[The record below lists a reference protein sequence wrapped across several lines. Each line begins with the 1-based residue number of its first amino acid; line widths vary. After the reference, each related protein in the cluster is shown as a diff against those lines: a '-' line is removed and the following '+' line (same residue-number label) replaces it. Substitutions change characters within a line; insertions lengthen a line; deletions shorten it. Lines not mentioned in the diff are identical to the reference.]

1 MPSFLTT
8 KRNMNKILKNKW
20 VIAAIVVVAGY
31 LFFFTGKAE
40 AQEIEAKTYF
50 DVEIGQYEKRI
61 DSGAYT
67 SSEDSLYYKVGADL
81 PIFKALGLRGDL
93 EYVDSDS
100 SELYASVGTTL
111 STPIGALGTGVLLSQ
126 VDGSEDAY
134 ELFASYD
141 LDVLGYFTSQ
151 IDVSIDEDEAGI
163 VEASVAQLLWSKNSF
178 DLAAGGGY
186 GQSFGYA
193 DDYTYVLGFVRVQY
207 EALYAQYN
215 YLKNDLSGSAGTDDE
230 WAGTLDFGV
239 AFSF

>member
-1 MPSFLTT
+1 
-8 KRNMNKILKNKW
+8 MNKILKNKW
-20 VIAAIVVVAGY
+20 VIAAVVVIAGY
-31 LFFFTGKAE
+31 LFFFTGKAD
-40 AQEIEAKTYF
+40 AAVF

-126 VDGSEDAY
+126 SDGSEDLY
-134 ELFASYD
+134 ELYAVYD
-141 LDVLGYFTSQ
+141 LNVLDVFTTQ
-151 IDVSIDEDEAGI
+151 VDVSIDENEAGVI
-163 VEASVAQLLWSKNSF
+163 EASVAQLLTSIKTF
-178 DLAAGGGY
+178 DVYVGGGY
-186 GQSFGYA
+186 GQSFGYS
-193 DDYTYVLGFVRVQY
+193 DDYTYTLGFVRVQY

-215 YLKNDLSGSAGTDDE
+215 YLNNDLSGSAGTNDE
-230 WAGTLDFGV
+230 WAGTVDFGL

>member
-1 MPSFLTT
+1 
-8 KRNMNKILKNKW
+8 MNKILKNKW
-20 VIAAIVVVAGY
+20 VIAAVVVVAGY
-31 LFFFTGKAE
+31 LFFFSGKAD
-40 AQEIEAKTYF
+40 AQEIAPQTYF

-81 PIFKALGLRGDL
+81 PVFKALGLRGDL

-126 VDGSEDAY
+126 VDGNEDLY
-134 ELFASYD
+134 ELYASYD
-141 LDVLGYFTSQ
+141 LDVLGYFTTQ
-151 IDVSIDEDEAGI
+151 VDVSIDEDEAGV
-163 VEASVAQLLWSKNSF
+163 VEASVVQLLMSSKLLDF
-178 DLAAGGGY
+178 YVGGGY
-186 GQSFGYA
+186 GQSFGYT
-193 DDYTYVLGFVRVQY
+193 DDYTYTLGFVRVQH

-215 YLKNDLSGSAGTDDE
+215 YLSNDLSGSAGTNDE

>member
-1 MPSFLTT
+1 
-8 KRNMNKILKNKW
+8 MNKILKNKW
-20 VIAAIVVVAGY
+20 VIAAVVVVAGY
-31 LFFFTGKAE
+31 LFFFSGKAD
-40 AQEIEAKTYF
+40 AQEIEPQTYF

-81 PIFKALGLRGDL
+81 PVFKALGLRGDL

-126 VDGSEDAY
+126 VDGNEDLY
-134 ELFASYD
+134 ELYASYD
-141 LDVLGYFTSQ
+141 LDVLGYFTTQ
-151 IDVSIDEDEAGI
+151 VDVSIDEDEAGV
-163 VEASVAQLLWSKNSF
+163 VEASVVQLLMSSKLLDF
-178 DLAAGGGY
+178 YVGGGY
-186 GQSFGYA
+186 GQSFGYT
-193 DDYTYVLGFVRVQY
+193 DDYTYTLGFVRVQH

-215 YLKNDLSGSAGTDDE
+215 YLSNDLSGSAGTNDE

>member
-1 MPSFLTT
+1 
-8 KRNMNKILKNKW
+8 MNKILKNKW
-20 VIAAIVVVAGY
+20 VIAAVVVVAGY
-31 LFFFTGKAE
+31 LFFFTGKAD
-40 AQEIEAKTYF
+40 AAVF

-126 VDGSEDAY
+126 SDGSEDLY
-134 ELFASYD
+134 ELYAVYD
-141 LDVLGYFTSQ
+141 LNVLDVFTTQ
-151 IDVSIDEDEAGI
+151 VDVSIDENEAGVI
-163 VEASVAQLLWSKNSF
+163 EASVAQLLTSIKTF
-178 DLAAGGGY
+178 DVYVGGGY
-186 GQSFGYA
+186 GQSFGYS
-193 DDYTYVLGFVRVQY
+193 DDYTYTLGFVRVQY

-215 YLKNDLSGSAGTDDE
+215 YLNNDLSGSAGTNDE

>member
-1 MPSFLTT
+1 
-8 KRNMNKILKNKW
+8 MNKILKNKW
-20 VIAAIVVVAGY
+20 VIAAVVVVAGY
-31 LFFFTGKAE
+31 LFFFSGKAD
-40 AQEIEAKTYF
+40 AQEIAPQTYF

-81 PIFKALGLRGDL
+81 PVFKALGLRGDL

-126 VDGSEDAY
+126 SDGSEDLY
-134 ELFASYD
+134 ELYASYD

-151 IDVSIDEDEAGI
+151 IDVSIDEDQAGVI
-163 VEASVAQLLWSKNSF
+163 EASVVQLLMSSKLL
-178 DLAAGGGY
+178 DVYVGGGY
-186 GQSFGYA
+186 GQSFGYT
-193 DDYTYVLGFVRVQY
+193 DDYTYTLGFVRVQH

-215 YLKNDLSGSAGTDDE
+215 YLSNDLSGSAGTNDE

>member
-1 MPSFLTT
+1 
-8 KRNMNKILKNKW
+8 MNKILKNKW
-20 VIAAIVVVAGY
+20 VIAAVVVVAGY
-31 LFFFTGKAE
+31 LFFFTGKAD
-40 AQEIEAKTYF
+40 AAVF

-126 VDGSEDAY
+126 SDGSEDLY
-134 ELFASYD
+134 ELYAVYD
-141 LDVLGYFTSQ
+141 LNVLDVFTTQ
-151 IDVSIDEDEAGI
+151 VDVSIDENEAGVI
-163 VEASVAQLLWSKNSF
+163 EASVAQLLTSIKTF
-178 DLAAGGGY
+178 DVYVGGGY
-186 GQSFGYA
+186 GQSFGYS
-193 DDYTYVLGFVRVQY
+193 DDYTYTLGFVRVQY

-215 YLKNDLSGSAGTDDE
+215 YLNNDLSGSAGTNDE
-230 WAGTLDFGV
+230 WAGTVDFGL

>member
-1 MPSFLTT
+1 
-8 KRNMNKILKNKW
+8 MNKILKNKW
-20 VIAAIVVVAGY
+20 VIAAVVVVAGY
-31 LFFFTGKAE
+31 LFFFSGKAD
-40 AQEIEAKTYF
+40 AQEIAAETYF

-81 PIFKALGLRGDL
+81 PVFKAIGLRGDL

-126 VDGSEDAY
+126 VDGKEDLY
-134 ELFASYD
+134 ELYASYD

-151 IDVSIDEDEAGI
+151 IDVSIDEDQAGVI
-163 VEASVAQLLWSKNSF
+163 EASVAQLLASSKLL
-178 DLAAGGGY
+178 DVYVGGGL
-186 GQSFGYA
+186 GQSFGYT
-193 DDYTYVLGFVRVQY
+193 DDYTYTLGFVRVQY

-215 YLKNDLSGSAGTDDE
+215 YLNNDLSGSAGTNGE
-230 WAGTLDFGV
+230 WEGTLDFGV

>member
-1 MPSFLTT
+1 
-8 KRNMNKILKNKW
+8 MNKILKNKW
-20 VIAAIVVVAGY
+20 VIAAVVVVAGY
-31 LFFFTGKAE
+31 LFFFTGKAD

-81 PIFKALGLRGDL
+81 PVFKALGLRGDL

-126 VDGSEDAY
+126 SDGSEDLY
-134 ELFASYD
+134 ELYAVYD
-141 LDVLGYFTSQ
+141 LNVLDVFTTQ
-151 IDVSIDEDEAGI
+151 VDVSIDEDEAGVI
-163 VEASVAQLLWSKNSF
+163 EASVAQLLTSIKTF
-178 DLAAGGGY
+178 DVYVGGGY
-186 GQSFGYA
+186 GQSFGYS
-193 DDYTYVLGFVRVQY
+193 DDYTYTLGFVRVQHDV
-207 EALYAQYN
+207 LYAQYN
-215 YLKNDLSGSAGTDDE
+215 YLNNDLSGSAGTNDE
-230 WAGTLDFGV
+230 WAGTVDFGL

>member
-1 MPSFLTT
+1 
-8 KRNMNKILKNKW
+8 MNKILKNKW
-20 VIAAIVVVAGY
+20 VIAAVVVVAGY
-31 LFFFTGKAE
+31 LFFFTGKAD

-126 VDGSEDAY
+126 SDGSEDLY
-134 ELFASYD
+134 ELYAVYD
-141 LDVLGYFTSQ
+141 LNVLDVFTTQ
-151 IDVSIDEDEAGI
+151 VDVSIDEDEAGVI
-163 VEASVAQLLWSKNSF
+163 EASVAQLLTSIKTF
-178 DLAAGGGY
+178 DVYVGGGY
-186 GQSFGYA
+186 GQSFGYS
-193 DDYTYVLGFVRVQY
+193 DDYTYTLGFVRVQHDV
-207 EALYAQYN
+207 LYAQYN
-215 YLKNDLSGSAGTDDE
+215 YLNNDLSGSAGTNDE
-230 WAGTLDFGV
+230 WAGTVDFGL

>member
-1 MPSFLTT
+1 
-8 KRNMNKILKNKW
+8 MNKILKNKW
-20 VIAAIVVVAGY
+20 VIAAVVVVAGY
-31 LFFFTGKAE
+31 LFFSSKAD
-40 AQEIEAKTYF
+40 ATVF

-61 DSGAYT
+61 DSGAYS

-81 PIFKALGLRGDL
+81 PVFKALGLRGDL

-126 VDGSEDAY
+126 ADDSEDLY
-134 ELFASYD
+134 ELYAVYD
-141 LDVLGYFTSQ
+141 LNVLDVFTTQ
-151 IDVSIDEDEAGI
+151 VDVSIDEDEAGI
-163 VEASVAQLLWSKNSF
+163 IEASVIQHLTSSKLF
-178 DLAAGGGY
+178 DVYVGGGY
-186 GQSFGYA
+186 GQSFGYT
-193 DDYTYVLGFVRVQY
+193 DDYTYTLGFVRIQH

-215 YLKNDLSGSAGTDDE
+215 YLNNDLSGSAGTNNE

>member
-1 MPSFLTT
+1 
-8 KRNMNKILKNKW
+8 MNKILKNKW
-20 VIAAIVVVAGY
+20 VIAAVVVIAGY
-31 LFFFTGKAE
+31 LFFFAGKAE

-50 DVEIGQYEKRI
+50 DVEVGQYEKRI

-111 STPIGALGTGVLLSQ
+111 STPIGAVGTGVLLSQ
-126 VDGSEDAY
+126 SDGSEDSY

-141 LDVLGYFTSQ
+141 LNVLDVFTTQ
-151 IDVSIDEDEAGI
+151 VDVSIDEDEAGV
-163 VEASVAQLLWSKNSF
+163 VEASVAQLVTSVKTL
-178 DLAAGGGY
+178 DVYVGGGY
-186 GQSFGYA
+186 GQSFGYT
-193 DDYTYVLGFVRVQY
+193 DDYTYTLGFVRVQY

-215 YLKNDLSGSAGTDDE
+215 YLSNDLSGSAGTNDE
-230 WAGTLDFGV
+230 WEGTLDFGV

>member
-1 MPSFLTT
+1 
-8 KRNMNKILKNKW
+8 MNKILKNKW
-20 VIAAIVVVAGY
+20 AIAAIAVVAGY
-31 LFFFTGKAE
+31 LFFFAGKAE

-126 VDGSEDAY
+126 SDGSEDLY
-134 ELFASYD
+134 ELYAVYD
-141 LDVLGYFTSQ
+141 LNVLDVFTTQ
-151 IDVSIDEDEAGI
+151 VDVSIDEDEAGVI
-163 VEASVAQLLWSKNSF
+163 EASVAQLLTSIKTF
-178 DLAAGGGY
+178 DVYVGGGY
-186 GQSFGYA
+186 GQSFGYS
-193 DDYTYVLGFVRVQY
+193 DDYTYTLGFVRVQHDV
-207 EALYAQYN
+207 LYAQYN
-215 YLKNDLSGSAGTDDE
+215 YLNNDLSGSAGTNDE
-230 WAGTLDFGV
+230 WAGTVDFGL